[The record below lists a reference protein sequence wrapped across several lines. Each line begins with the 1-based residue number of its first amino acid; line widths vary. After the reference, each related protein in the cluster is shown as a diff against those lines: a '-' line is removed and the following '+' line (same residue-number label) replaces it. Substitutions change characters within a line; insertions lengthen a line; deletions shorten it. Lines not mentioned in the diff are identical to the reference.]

1 MLQCSNGDAGGI
13 FFGGEVFFWLG
24 VLVAGVVAILPHHI
38 IAGGPGFRGA
48 LPHPTWLACAV
59 GAASAGKK
67 PQTLLSLE
75 LRDLFAHVSLTAVP
89 GH

>member
-1 MLQCSNGDAGGI
+1 MQEG
-13 FFGGEVFFWLG
+13 FFGGEEVFFWLG

-48 LPHPTWLACAV
+48 LPHPTWLAYAV
-59 GAASAGKK
+59 GATAAGKN